1 MATIKLSLTI
11 DGPVTASAIR
21 NAVRRSLTDAEV
33 TGPKGEVKG
42 LKYRVSEST
51 PKGVASEVRAWA
63 REVGIPV
70 GERGRID
77 RDVYEQYAVARA
89 AATAE

>member
-11 DGPVTASAIR
+11 DGPVSASAIR

-42 LKYRVSEST
+42 LKYSVSEST
-51 PKGVASEVRAWA
+51 PKGVASEVRTWA
-63 REVGIPV
+63 KENGYEV
-70 GERGRID
+70 GERGRIE
-77 RDVYEQYAVARA
+77 RPVYDAYLA
-89 AATAE
+89 AHAE